1 MTNVYEQMQSLLQ
14 NEPRSRERKNKGRAI
29 RLLLIEKY
37 PALKSVPKDVMLQA
51 IKSMESYDRAWR
63 KVTQE
68 NPHLRGSDYYQKNDL
83 EDAKKAEL
91 GYRTSPML

>member
-1 MTNVYEQMQSLLQ
+1 MTNVYEQMQSLLTS
-14 NEPRSRERKNKGRAI
+14 NEKARERKNKGRAI
-29 RLLLIEKY
+29 RILLIEKY
-37 PALKSVPKDVMLQA
+37 PALKSVPKEVMLKA

-68 NPHLRGSDYYQKNDL
+68 NPHLRGRDYYQKHEL
-83 EDAKKAEL
+83 EDAKKTEL